1 MGRAG
6 VVGITALCG
15 TFAAGPSLAVAT
27 GSPSSLILVILVY
40 LSQLPLF
47 IGGLWLGVGVA
58 LAAGVTASIMLLAA
72 SNIMAALMFAAVNV
86 VPVILL
92 VRQALLARTGTA
104 GAIEWYPPGLLA
116 AWLTGLGLTAIAV
129 AFLLF
134 GGADN
139 IQLATRERLAAALD
153 GLFKENAAGRDEL
166 AGFFAMV
173 MPGLIA
179 ASWMA
184 MTVINGV
191 LAQGLLARF
200 GASWRPSP
208 ALVTLSL
215 PMWFP
220 VVPVLATVATVL
232 GGSMRFLGIN
242 MMIVLTV
249 PFCLTGLAVLH
260 IIAYRF
266 SHPAILLVSFY
277 VLAGVFGWPLLLI
290 TFLGL
295 IDASLRLRGR
305 SPLRQA
311 LGGTNDG

>member
-6 VVGITALCG
+6 VVGVAALCG
-15 TFAAGPSLAVAT
+15 AFAAGPSLAVAT
-27 GSPSSLILVILVY
+27 GSPSSLILVY

-47 IGGLWLGVGVA
+47 IGGLWLGAGVA
-58 LAAGVTASIMLLAA
+58 LAAGVTASILLLAA
-72 SNIMAALMFAAVNV
+72 SNITAALMFAAVDV

-92 VRQALLARTGTA
+92 VRQALLARTSPA
-104 GAIEWYPPGLLA
+104 GVIEWYSPGLLA
-116 AWLTGLGLTAIAV
+116 AWLTGLGLTAIVV

-134 GGADN
+134 GGPDSLQSA
-139 IQLATRERLAAALD
+139 IREMLAPALD
-153 GLFKENAAGRDEL
+153 RLFEASSPGRDEL
-166 AGFFAMV
+166 AGLLAMI
-173 MPGLIA
+173 MPGLVA

-184 MTVINGV
+184 MTLVNGT
-191 LAQGLLARF
+191 LAQGLLVRF

-208 ALVTLSL
+208 ALGTLSL
-215 PMWFP
+215 PMWFSLL
-220 VVPVLATVATVL
+220 PVLATVATVL

-249 PFCLTGLAVLH
+249 PFCLAGLAVLH

-266 SHPAILLVSFY
+266 SRPAILLISFY
-277 VLAGVFGWPLLLI
+277 VLAGVFGWPLLLV
-290 TFLGL
+290 TFVGL

>member
-1 MGRAG
+1 MGRVGIAG
-6 VVGITALCG
+6 VTALCAAL
-15 TFAAGPSLAVAT
+15 AAGPSLAVAT
-27 GSPSSLILVILVY
+27 GSPSSLILVY

-47 IGGLWLGVGVA
+47 IGGLWLGAGVA
-58 LAAGVTASIMLLAA
+58 VAAGVTASIMLLAA
-72 SNIMAALMFAAVNV
+72 SNITAALMFAALNV

-116 AWLTGLGLTAIAV
+116 VWLTGLGLTAMAIA
-129 AFLLF
+129 LLVF
-134 GGADN
+134 GGPDGLQSAVRET
-139 IQLATRERLAAALD
+139 LAPALD
-153 GLFKENAAGRDEL
+153 RLFDESVPGRDEL
-166 AGFFAMV
+166 ANLLAMI
-173 MPGLIA
+173 MPGLVA
-179 ASWMA
+179 ASWIA
-184 MTVINGV
+184 MTLVNGI

-208 ALVTLSL
+208 ALGTLSL
-215 PMWFP
+215 PRWFP
-220 VVPVLATVATVL
+220 VLPVLATGATAL

-266 SHPAILLVSFY
+266 SRPAILLVSFY